1 MHDHF
6 RGALLPP
13 EVGGT
18 ILERQCPSGTSFST
32 RQATL
37 HASQP
42 MHLVVSTTS
51 AYWWRAPVLVGV
63 LMT

>member
-6 RGALLPP
+6 IGALVPV
-13 EVGGT
+13 EVGGA

-37 HASQP
+37 HDSQP
-42 MHLVVSTTS
+42 MHLLVSTTS
-51 AYWWRAPVLVGV
+51 AYW
-63 LMT
+63 